1 MRSSNEWASSVREWA
16 SSVRR
21 AVGPRA
27 IWAIALAGLTIV
39 GGCASGQKQPP
50 ASDPATGT
58 IDLNTGRR
66 VSGDSDKTLVVVDN
80 QNLNEMT
87 IYAYQGTQRLRLGR
101 VRANS
106 TTQLVIPPSM
116 ISGVV
121 QMRFYA
127 EPLATGGQRAYLSEL
142 IPVQPGDQV
151 DFLIPFTR

>member
-1 MRSSNEWASSVREWA
+1 MRSSKEWASSVPG
-16 SSVRR
+16 V
-21 AVGPRA
+21 VGPRA
-27 IWAIALAGLTIV
+27 IWVIALAGLVIV

-50 ASDPATGT
+50 ASDPASGT

-66 VSGDSDKTLVVVDN
+66 VSGSSDKTTVVVDN

-101 VRANS
+101 VRANA

-127 EPLATGGQRAYLSEL
+127 EPLATGGQRAYLSEQ

>member
-1 MRSSNEWASSVREWA
+1 MRSSNEWASSVRG
-16 SSVRR
+16 V
-21 AVGPRA
+21 VGPRA
-27 IWAIALAGLTIV
+27 IWVIALAGLAIV

-50 ASDPATGT
+50 ASDPASGT

-66 VSGDSDKTLVVVDN
+66 VSGSSDKTTVVVDN

-101 VRANS
+101 VRANA

-127 EPLATGGQRAYLSEL
+127 EPLATGGQRAYLSEQ

>member
-1 MRSSNEWASSVREWA
+1 MRSSKEWASSVRG
-16 SSVRR
+16 

-27 IWAIALAGLTIV
+27 IWVIALAGLAIV

-50 ASDPATGT
+50 ASDPASGT

-66 VSGDSDKTLVVVDN
+66 VSGSSDKTTVVVDN

-101 VRANS
+101 VRANA

-127 EPLATGGQRAYLSEL
+127 EPLATGGQRAYLSEQ

>member
-1 MRSSNEWASSVREWA
+1 MRSSNEGA

-21 AVGPRA
+21 AIGPRG
-27 IWAIALAGLTIV
+27 IWAIALAGLALV
-39 GGCASGQKQPP
+39 GGCASGRREPP
-50 ASDPATGT
+50 ATDAAGP

-66 VSGDSDKTLVVVDN
+66 VSKNADKTTVVVDN

-87 IYAYQGTQRLRLGR
+87 IYAYQGTQRMRLGR
-101 VRANS
+101 ARASS
-106 TTQLVIPPSM
+106 TTELQIPSSL

-121 QMRFYA
+121 QLRFYA
-127 EPLATGGQRAYLSEL
+127 EPMVTGGQRAYISEM

>member
-1 MRSSNEWASSVREWA
+1 MRSSKEWASSVPG
-16 SSVRR
+16 V
-21 AVGPRA
+21 VGPRA
-27 IWAIALAGLTIV
+27 IWVIALAGLVIV
-39 GGCASGQKQPP
+39 GGCASGQKKPP
-50 ASDPATGT
+50 ASDPASGT
-58 IDLNTGRR
+58 VDLNTGRR
-66 VSGDSDKTLVVVDN
+66 VSGSSDKTTVVVDN

-101 VRANS
+101 VRANA

-127 EPLATGGQRAYLSEL
+127 EPLATGGQRAYLSEQ